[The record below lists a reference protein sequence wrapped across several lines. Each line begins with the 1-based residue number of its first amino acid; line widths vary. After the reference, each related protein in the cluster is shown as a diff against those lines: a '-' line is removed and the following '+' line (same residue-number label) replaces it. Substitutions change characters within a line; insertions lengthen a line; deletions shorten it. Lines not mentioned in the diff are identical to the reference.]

1 MMTRLRYICAVMVL
15 CCCGLS
21 GLAQNVSN
29 RGKEFW
35 VGYGHHQY
43 MNNGIAPNN
52 GGTQDMVLYLST
64 EAEAAIVTI
73 EIDSSS
79 TLPAVPSTWWR
90 RTYTIPPYTVI
101 NIKNPAT
108 PASSFSVS
116 AGASGVIPKSGAQ
129 NATLYSDPPPLGNGG
144 EGHWRKKGIH
154 ITSNVPIV
162 AYAHI
167 YASVSSGATML
178 LPVESWG
185 YSYTTINSEQID
197 AGGPAYSWVYVI
209 AKENNT
215 EVRIT
220 PSVTTRLGKPAGV
233 PFDVTLQKGQI
244 YQIIGQS
251 DNSGNG
257 NQFTGTRI
265 VSIASGSEG
274 CKPIAVF
281 AGSSRTRGESD
292 PCGSGSGRDN
302 DMQQCYPEH
311 AWGKRYL
318 TAPFSSSNGATLRP
332 SDFQTSVYKI
342 VVTDPNTQVKRN
354 GTPLTGLIV
363 PGNYYKFSSNEAQF
377 IEADKPIMVGQF
389 MSGSSTCNPGS
400 SGDPEMVYLSPIE
413 QAISR
418 VGFYRNTETSIASN
432 FVTLII
438 PTAGVASLRIDGVLF
453 SNQTPLSSVHSYPHL
468 RNALVGK
475 DYTVIVKG
483 WASQN
488 TQTIITS
495 DSAFNVLTYG
505 LGGAESYAYSG
516 GAFINNLNYTSGI
529 MNVPLPNS
537 PPIAAQF
544 AGTNT
549 PFNLGVLL
557 RYIPTKILW
566 KFSQK
571 TPANT
576 LASIPD
582 GVAPDVNTTQDFWMD
597 PAVNFFKDSPVIN
610 GIKYYRYLLPDSFV
624 ANTAGI
630 INIPLEVHSPGITNC
645 GSMEKLLLN
654 VNVRSLPNTN
664 FTLTHSTQCT
674 KDSIYI
680 TGPTTATEGTY
691 TYPLIYRYWTI
702 KQGTTQVFD
711 GFFKDTA
718 FTLPPGTYTATLQSV
733 TEDGLMVNP
742 VVKNFTV
749 YNIPSGTF
757 NATPDTVCL
766 GQNITFSQSFSYQGP
781 APINK
786 YYWDLADGTTGTAAS
801 WANIV
806 KNYGAPDNYNTRMV
820 VGVSTLCISDTTFKP
835 VVVSGKAIVGF
846 TYPQGCLD
854 PSGVASFTANSNAQ
868 GGATITSWTWD
879 FGDPAS
885 GTANTATGQ
894 SVSHTYTTPGQYSV
908 KLTVVT
914 NTGCSGDSTITVNAN
929 IKASLSYSAIPAICQ
944 DAAPVSVANATVTN
958 SMAGSGYYYDASGA
972 TSNAGMFDP
981 AVSGA
986 GPHTIW
992 YVYTTTT
999 GCKDSI
1005 SQQIVVNAKPVPPT
1019 VSSPVNYC
1027 QDGTAVS
1034 LSATADAGNTLT
1046 WYNDPALTG
1055 GSATAPTP
1063 STATAGSFKFYVTQ
1077 TSNAGCVS
1085 LPDSIT
1091 INVAPAI
1098 TNNIIGRDTT
1108 LCEGS
1113 PAIPLTSAATT
1124 TGGDG
1129 NYSYQWVRSVDGG
1142 IIWDI
1147 TGVTTESYD
1156 PGVLTTTT
1164 KFRRDVVSGLCQNSS
1179 NEVTITIVPRI
1190 TNYDI
1195 SGGQPVC
1202 EDIIP
1207 TLLDGQTPSG
1217 TGNTFTWQ
1225 SSPDGIN
1232 WIDIPAAT
1240 FEDYQSPELTATTHF
1255 RRITTNGTCTVTSN
1269 VQIITVTENA
1279 DGNITAPAAICQ
1291 YDAADITFVA
1301 TKGTAPFSI
1310 TYTITDPSGVPTTV
1324 NQVNVSNNATFN
1336 VIPAGSAAGNYSITL
1351 NSITNSNGCI
1361 RSTGFT
1367 PISISVTA
1375 TPTVTIAPISPIC
1388 EGGSVTLTASG
1399 ATDYVWTG
1407 SAGSN
1412 LSSTTGNTV
1421 TFTSSGN
1428 GTFNISVSGSTN
1440 GCNASPVDIAVAVNP
1455 KPGAPTV
1462 TTPTYSYC
1470 QFGTATPFD
1479 ATASSGNTLTW
1490 YDNAGLTGGTTS
1502 AAYTPSTANAG
1513 TFTYYVTQTNSFGCE
1528 SSPATIAVTV
1538 NAGLSGNTIG
1548 ADETL
1553 CQGGTP
1559 AAITGTG
1566 TVTGGDGTYAYQWQS
1581 SADGIT
1587 WTDISGVTSAN
1598 YSPGPLA
1605 DTTHFRRNVTSSQ
1618 CGSSSNV
1625 VIKYVFEG
1633 LGNYDIT
1640 GSQTVCEGSDPL
1652 LPLDGATPTG
1662 SGPFTYTWQRST
1674 DGTNW
1679 SDISSSNTEDYQPVG
1694 LTTTT
1699 YFRRMVTNGPCTA
1712 TSSVDTITVN
1722 AIANGNFTA
1731 PAAICEYDAAS
1742 VTFNATVGTG
1752 PFDIEYSITDPAG
1765 NSDTTL
1771 LSVNDGA
1778 TINVIPTGSA
1788 SGDYIITLLSIENSN
1803 GCVRTTGFTPVTIR
1817 VNATPV
1823 VTIDPITAA
1832 CVDEAKTLTANG
1844 AGTYTWTGNNLSSTT
1859 GNSVTATPTTAG
1871 TNTYTVIGT
1880 TNGCNSV
1887 PESIDLTV
1895 HPKPIVSINVAD
1907 NQICLTEQ
1915 GSFTAT
1921 SSIPSG
1927 SIQNYYWDYDNGVT
1941 EVTTGTTATPQ
1952 TYATHRTYIT
1962 KLYAVSAE
1970 GCTSLTDTAHIHVNP
1985 LPVPSFT
1992 LPAFVCMPDGAATF
2006 TNTSTIPNGANLNYT
2021 WNFGDPA
2028 SGSSNTSTN
2037 EDGTHV
2043 YPDSASYNITL
2054 VATSAQGC
2062 TNQTMQSFN
2071 TFYNKPVAKFGVT
2084 PDTLCQGIQN
2094 AFFDS
2099 SFAPGSSI
2107 DSRTWTFGDGTTAS
2121 GGSPTKTYLY
2131 PGTYQVK
2138 LEVSNSQGC
2147 TADTTKNIVVYLQPV
2162 IDVGNS
2168 FVVPEGTIVTFNAQ
2182 TNSGSLSLAWTSP
2195 TGGTVSDPTI
2205 VRPTHVATADHV
2217 FILTATGEGNC
2228 IATDSLSVKVLRP
2241 IVIPNAFSPNGDG
2254 INDTW
2259 GITNLKD
2266 YPNAVVEVFN
2276 RHGQPVFRAIGGYSK
2291 AWDGKMNGKDLPI
2304 GTYYYIIEPK
2314 NGFAKVTGY
2323 VVIVK

>member
-1 MMTRLRYICAVMVL
+1 MTRLKYISAVIVL

-21 GLAQNVSN
+21 GLTQTVSN

-43 MNNGIAPNN
+43 MSQAN
-52 GGTQDMVLYLST
+52 GGSQDMVIYLST
-64 EAEAAIVTI
+64 EAEPAIVTV

-79 TLPAVPSTWWR
+79 TLPNVPSTWWR

-101 NIKNPAT
+101 NINNSTT
-108 PASSFSVS
+108 PASSFTAS
-116 AGASGVIPKSGAQ
+116 AGASGVIPKTGSQDAR
-129 NATLYSDPPPLGNGG
+129 LYSDPPPLGNGG

-197 AGGPAYSWVYVI
+197 AGGPAYSWVYVV

-215 EVRIT
+215 NIRIT

-251 DNSGNG
+251 DNNGNG
-257 NQFTGTRI
+257 NQFTGTRV
-265 VSIASGSEG
+265 VSIASGSES

-354 GTPLTGLIV
+354 GTTLTGLIV

-389 MSGSSTCNPGS
+389 MSGSSVCNPGS

-438 PTAGVASLRIDGVLF
+438 PTAGVSSLRIDGVLF
-453 SNQTPLSSVHSYPHL
+453 SNQTPTSSVHSYPHL
-468 RNALVGK
+468 RNALIGK

-483 WASQN
+483 WTSQN

-495 DSAFNVLTYG
+495 DSAFNIITYG
-505 LGGAESYAYSG
+505 LGSAESYAYSG
-516 GAFINNLNYTSGI
+516 GAFINNLNYASGI
-529 MNVPLPNS
+529 MNIPLPNS
-537 PPIAAQF
+537 PPISSQF
-544 AGTNT
+544 AGVNT

-557 RYIPTKILW
+557 RYIPTKVLW

-571 TPANT
+571 SPANT
-576 LASIPD
+576 LAAIPD
-582 GVAPDVNTTQDFWMD
+582 GNAPDVNTTQDFWMD
-597 PAVNFFKDSPVIN
+597 PAINYFKDSPVIN
-610 GIKYYRYLLPDSFV
+610 GIKYYRYILPDSFIV
-624 ANTAGI
+624 NTSGTI
-630 INIPLEVHSPGITNC
+630 DIPLEVHSPGITNC
-645 GSMEKLLLN
+645 GSMEKLVLN
-654 VNVRSLPNTN
+654 VNVRNLPNTN
-664 FTLTHSTQCT
+664 FALSHSTQCT

-680 TGPTTATEGTY
+680 TGPTTATEGTN

-702 KQGTTQVFD
+702 KQGTTQLFD
-711 GFFKDTA
+711 GFFQDTV
-718 FTLPPGTYTATLQSV
+718 FTLPPGNYTAILQGI
-733 TEDGLMVNP
+733 TGDGLNVNP
-742 VVKNFTV
+742 VSKNFTV
-749 YNIPSGTF
+749 YNVPTGTF
-757 NATPDTVCL
+757 TATPDTVCL
-766 GQNITFSQSFSYQGP
+766 GQNISFTQAFTYQGT

-786 YYWDLADGTTGTAAS
+786 YYWDLADGTTGTAS
-801 WANIV
+801 TWSNIN
-806 KNYGAPDNYNTRMV
+806 KTYATGGTYNTRIV
-820 VGVSTLCISDTTFKP
+820 VGISPLCISDTTFKP

-854 PSGVASFTANSNAQ
+854 PSGIANFTANSNAQ

-879 FGDPAS
+879 FGDPGS
-885 GTANTATGQ
+885 GAANTATGQ
-894 SVSHTYTTPGQYSV
+894 TVSHTYTTPGQYPV

-929 IKASLSYSAIPAICQ
+929 IKASLTYSSIPAICQ

-958 SMAGSGYYYDASGA
+958 SIPGSGYYYDGSGA
-972 TSNAGMFDP
+972 TTNSGTFDP
-981 AVSGA
+981 ATSGA
-986 GPHTIW
+986 GTHTIW

-999 GCKDSI
+999 GCKDSV
-1005 SQQIVVNAKPVPPT
+1005 SQTILVNPKPAAPT
-1019 VSSPVNYC
+1019 VTSPVNYC
-1027 QDGTAVS
+1027 QNGTATQ
-1034 LSATADAGNTLT
+1034 LNATADAGNTLT
-1046 WYNDPALTG
+1046 WYNNPGLTG

-1063 STATAGSFKFYVTQ
+1063 STAAAGTFKFYVTQ
-1077 TSNAGCVS
+1077 ISSAGCVS

-1091 INVAPAI
+1091 VNVSPSI
-1098 TNNIIGRDTT
+1098 TNNTIGRDTT

-1113 PAIPLTSAATT
+1113 PAIPLTSTT
-1124 TGGDG
+1124 TIAGGDG
-1129 NYSYQWVRSVDGG
+1129 TFVYQWQQSTDG
-1142 IIWDI
+1142 
-1147 TGVTTESYD
+1147 TTWNNIPGASNASYD
-1156 PGVLTTTT
+1156 PGTLAATTI
-1164 KFRRDVVSGLCQNSS
+1164 FRRNVESSLCQSTS
-1179 NEVTITIVPRI
+1179 NTVTVTIAPQIN
-1190 TNYDI
+1190 NYNI
-1195 SGGQPVC
+1195 SGGHSIC
-1202 EDIIP
+1202 EGLTP

-1217 TGNTFTWQ
+1217 TGNSFQWQ
-1225 SSPDGIN
+1225 SSPDGTS
-1232 WIDIPAAT
+1232 WTDIAGAT
-1240 FEDYQSPELTATTHF
+1240 AEDYQSPVLTVTTHF

-1269 VQIITVTENA
+1269 VEIITVTQNA
-1279 DGNITAPAAICQ
+1279 NGNITAPATICQ
-1291 YDAADITFVA
+1291 YQSADITFAA
-1301 TKGTAPFSI
+1301 TGGTAPFSI
-1310 TYTITDPSGVPTTV
+1310 SYTLTDPSGSSTVV
-1324 NQVNVSNNATFN
+1324 NQTGVTNNSTFN
-1336 VIPAGSAAGNYSITL
+1336 VIPAGSTPGNYSIAL
-1351 NSITNSNGCI
+1351 NNITNSNGCI
-1361 RSTGFT
+1361 RSTGLNT
-1367 PISISVTA
+1367 VSIAVTA
-1375 TPTVTIAPISPIC
+1375 TPVVTINPVSPIC
-1388 EGGSVTLTASG
+1388 EGGSVTLTATG

-1412 LSSTTGNTV
+1412 LSATTGSTI
-1421 TFTSSGN
+1421 TSAPTGN
-1428 GTFNISVSGSTN
+1428 GTFNYAVAGSTN
-1440 GCNASPVDIAVAVNP
+1440 GCNANTVNIDVVVNP
-1455 KPGAPTV
+1455 KPTAPTV
-1462 TTPTYSYC
+1462 TTTTYSYC

-1479 ATASSGNTLTW
+1479 AVATGSNTLTW
-1490 YDNAGLTGGTTS
+1490 YNNPGLTGGTTS
-1502 AAYTPSTANAG
+1502 ATYTPSTANAG

-1528 SSPATIAVTV
+1528 SSPATNTVTV
-1538 NAGLSGNTIG
+1538 NSGLSGNTIG

-1566 TVTGGDGTYAYQWQS
+1566 TITGGNGTYTYQWQS
-1581 SADGIT
+1581 SPDGTT
-1587 WTDISGVTSAN
+1587 WTDIAGATNAN
-1598 YSPGPLA
+1598 YSPGALA
-1605 DTTHFRRNVTSSQ
+1605 DTTHFRRNVSSSQ

-1640 GSQTVCEGSDPL
+1640 ASQTICEGTAPVL
-1652 LPLDGATPTG
+1652 IDGGAPTG
-1662 SGPFTYTWQRST
+1662 SGPFTFTWQQSA

-1679 SDISSSNTEDYQPVG
+1679 NNIASSNTEDYQPPV
-1694 LTTTT
+1694 LTSTTH
-1699 YFRRMVTNGPCTA
+1699 YRRTVTNGPCTA
-1712 TSSVDTITVN
+1712 TSSVVIITVDP
-1722 AIANGNFTA
+1722 IANGNFTA
-1731 PAAICEYDAAS
+1731 PAAICEYEAAS
-1742 VTFNATVGTG
+1742 VTYNATVGTG
-1752 PFDIEYSITDPAG
+1752 PFDIEYSITNPAG
-1765 NSDTTL
+1765 TTATTT
-1771 LSVNDGA
+1771 LSVNNGA

-1788 SGDYIITLLSIENSN
+1788 PGIYTISLLSIESSN
-1803 GCVRTTGFTPVTIR
+1803 GCVRTTGLNSVSIT

-1823 VTIDPITAA
+1823 VTIDPINPV
-1832 CVDEAKTLTANG
+1832 CIDEARILTANG
-1844 AGTYTWTGNNLSSTT
+1844 AATYTWTGNNLSSTT

-1871 TNTYTVIGT
+1871 LHTYSVVGT
-1880 TNGCNSV
+1880 TNGCNSATASV
-1887 PESIDLTV
+1887 DLTV
-1895 HPKPIVSINVAD
+1895 HPKPTVNIIVGD
-1907 NQICLTEQ
+1907 NEICLTEQ
-1915 GSFTAT
+1915 GSFSAT
-1921 SSIPSG
+1921 SSIPTG
-1927 SIQNYYWDYDNGVT
+1927 SVQNYYWDFDNGVT
-1941 EVTTGTTATPQ
+1941 EVTTGTSATAQ
-1952 TYATHRTYIT
+1952 TYGTHRTYIT

-1970 GCTSLTDTAHIHVNP
+1970 GCTSVTDTAHIHVNP
-1985 LPVPSFT
+1985 LPVASFD
-1992 LPAFVCMPDGAATF
+1992 LPAFVCMPDGVATF
-2006 TNTSTIPNGANLNYT
+2006 QNTSTIPNGANMNYT

-2028 SGSSNTSTN
+2028 SGSSNSSTD
-2037 EDGTHV
+2037 EDGSHV
-2043 YPDSASYNITL
+2043 YSDSASYDITL
-2054 VATSAQGC
+2054 VATSLQGC
-2062 TNQTMQSFN
+2062 THQVTRSFN

-2107 DSRTWTFGDGTTAS
+2107 DSRTWTFGDGTTAT
-2121 GGSPTKTYLY
+2121 GGSPTKTYLH
-2131 PGTYQVK
+2131 PGTYQVR

-2147 TADTTKNIVVYLQPV
+2147 TADTTKTIVVYLQPV
-2162 IDVGNS
+2162 VDVGPS
-2168 FVVPEGTIVTFNAQ
+2168 FIVPEGTTVTFNAQ
-2182 TNSGSLSLAWTSP
+2182 TNSGALSFAWTSP
-2195 TGGTVSDPTI
+2195 TGGVVSDPTI
-2205 VRPTHVATADHV
+2205 VRPTHTAVADHV
-2217 FILTATGEGNC
+2217 FVLTATGEGNC
-2228 IATDSLSVKVLRP
+2228 IATDTLSVKVLRP
-2241 IVIPNAFSPNGDG
+2241 IIIPNAFSPNGDG

-2259 GITNLKD
+2259 GITNLGD

-2276 RHGQPVFRAIGGYSK
+2276 RYGQPVFRSLGGYSK
-2291 AWDGKMNGKDLPI
+2291 AWDGKLNGKELPI

-2323 VVIVK
+2323 VVLVK